1 MGRDLAELA
10 KRLEQLCDQAAS
22 EADRDKRDK
31 LTEEIWRVLDEK
43 QKLTDGSGSIPAF
56 YVRRKATHS
65 RSGETSFSSLGPFPT
80 YEEAQAKQ
88 REDEAARVEPEY
100 EYEYRIV
107 GSLEGNPAKGPC
119 G

>member
-1 MGRDLAELA
+1 MGRDLAE
-10 KRLEQLCDQAAS
+10 
-22 EADRDKRDK
+22 
-31 LTEEIWRVLDEK
+31 
-43 QKLTDGSGSIPAF
+43 SGAF
-56 YVRRKATHS
+56 YVRRKATHN